1 MRSMFGSWLDS
12 GRNYGFLILSLNS
25 FDIRFG
31 TRNPVYVSILYL
43 VPTPIGH
50 LADITLRS
58 LEVLRAVDRIVCED
72 TRVSSKLLRHY
83 EIQKPLQSIHQHN
96 EHRAVPKL
104 IESILAGQSVA
115 WITDAGMPGISDP
128 GFLAVRAARQ
138 AGVPV
143 VPLPGADAATTALV
157 ASGLPCDRYLFEGF
171 LPPKK
176 GRQTRIQD
184 LANREITTIFYESPH
199 RILKLLDEIE
209 THLGPDRLLFIA
221 REMTKK
227 FEEFDR
233 GPAGELSASWKERPS
248 IKGEL
253 VVIVA
258 GSTYKEEPDEEPSSN
273 ALPPTHRPS

>member
-1 MRSMFGSWLDS
+1 ML
-12 GRNYGFLILSLNS
+12 LSLNS
-25 FDIRFG
+25 FDNGAG
-31 TRNPVYVSILYL
+31 TQNPEYVSTLYL

-58 LEVLRAVDRIVCED
+58 LEVLRSVDRIICED

-83 EIQKPLQSIHQHN
+83 DIQKPLQSIHQHN

-104 IESILAGQSVA
+104 IESIRSGQRVA

-138 AGVPV
+138 AGIPV

-176 GRQTRIQD
+176 GRQTRI
-184 LANREITTIFYESPH
+184 LALADREITTIFYESPH
-199 RILKLLDEIE
+199 RILKLLGEIE
-209 THLGPDRLLFIA
+209 THLGADRLLFLA

-233 GPAGELSASWKERPS
+233 GPAGELHTAWKERPS

-253 VVIVA
+253 VLIVA
-258 GSTYKEEPDEEPSSN
+258 GAGYSEENDENDPSPN
-273 ALPPTHRPS
+273 PVKP

>member
-1 MRSMFGSWLDS
+1 M
-12 GRNYGFLILSLNS
+12 
-25 FDIRFG
+25 
-31 TRNPVYVSILYL
+31 
-43 VPTPIGH
+43 
-50 LADITLRS
+50 TLRS
-58 LEVLRAVDRIVCED
+58 LEVLRTVDRIICED

-83 EIQKPLQSIHQHN
+83 EIQKPVRAIHQHN

-104 IESILAGQSVA
+104 MEQILAGETVA

-138 AGVPV
+138 AGIPV
-143 VPLPGADAATTALV
+143 VPLPGPDAATTALV

-176 GRQTRIQD
+176 GRQTRVLELTD
-184 LANREITTIFYESPH
+184 REITTIFYESPH
-199 RILKLLDEIE
+199 RLLKLLGELE
-209 THLGPDRLLFIA
+209 THLGPERLVFIA
-221 REMTKK
+221 REMTKA

-233 GPAGELSASWKERPS
+233 GPVGELHASWSERPS

-258 GSTYKEEPDEEPSSN
+258 GAGYSEEPEIQSEHEN
-273 ALPPTHRPS
+273 GL